1 MVAQATVAAPTAD
14 AEATAAEDI
23 RLRAMAAADGQPPA
37 SVAAGTQLRAAD
49 RTAVAADPPTVAAAL
64 TAVVAADMGVNL
76 HWFLA
81 QRSSNE

>member
-23 RLRAMAAADGQPPA
+23 RLRAMAADGQPPA
-37 SVAAGTQLRAAD
+37 SVAAGTPLRAAD

-76 HWFLA
+76 HWFLS